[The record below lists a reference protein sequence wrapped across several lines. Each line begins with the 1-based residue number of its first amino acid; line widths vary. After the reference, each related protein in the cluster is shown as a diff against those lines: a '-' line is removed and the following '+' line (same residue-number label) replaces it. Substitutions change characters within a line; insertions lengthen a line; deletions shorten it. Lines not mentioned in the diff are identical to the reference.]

1 MYIPP
6 IINHFIHI
14 KLKGEKKQ
22 KVVNYKHIYSTFQ
35 HTISKH
41 FLCEVADVPK
51 DYYHR
56 SATSSNALLRFLPR
70 GIALGFLWFDFLLLL
85 LGAVGI
91 RVRGGCMGVIGVEAR
106 TIVLYLKVLFGNSI
120 LVKNFFS

>member
-1 MYIPP
+1 MYILP

-22 KVVNYKHIYSTFQ
+22 KVVNYKRVYSIFQ

-41 FLCEVADVPK
+41 FLCQVADVPK

-56 SATSSNALLRFLPR
+56 SATISNAPPRFLPR
-70 GIALGFLWFDFLLLL
+70 GIARGFRGKDLLLR
-85 LGAVGI
+85 GA
-91 RVRGGCMGVIGVEAR
+91 GGGDD
-106 TIVLYLKVLFGNSI
+106 K
-120 LVKNFFS
+120 